1 MSEAYAATGDKHFA
15 AFKAGVSQSSNAV
28 GKALQR
34 PAVQAEVAQQQ
45 QIRLFNEV
53 LPMAVAVH
61 LRLLG
66 DPKTPPGA
74 LVQAVKLA
82 YDRTLGSE
90 DATKQKEPHEMT
102 PEELAT
108 AIATLQRV
116 KSERATTV
124 IDAEPIDEE
133 PSGAD
138 IFG

>member
-15 AFKAGVSQSSNAV
+15 AFKAGVSPTSNAV

-34 PAVQAEVAQQQ
+34 PAVQVEVARAQQE
-45 QIRLFNEV
+45 RLFNEV
-53 LPMAVAVH
+53 LPKAVEVH
-61 LRLLG
+61 LRLLR
-66 DPKTPPGA
+66 DPKTPAGA

-90 DATKQKEPHEMT
+90 DATKHKEAHEMT

-124 IDAEPIDEE
+124 IDAEPIDEDAPE
-133 PSGAD
+133 AD